1 MEYNIKS
8 FKKQNFLRRLT
19 MPLPELEAYYREK
32 RNAERDKEI
41 KHIHLHRVFSKFFI
55 FILDINRLFSGQTY
69 KIVSDKRV
77 KNGKARIYACTHVGG
92 DDALFVYEAYK
103 DQSYW
108 FWGDVGYRY
117 KTIDYLLVSLNGTI
131 EVDTW
136 DKTDRQNARNTAIKV
151 LKKHGNI
158 LIFPEGTW
166 NITENKPVMNL
177 YMGAAEM
184 SIESGADIIP
194 VAVERYGNIW
204 YINIGENISSENK
217 TLDMKREF
225 TAELR
230 DAMATLKWEIFEQYG
245 HITRAE
251 MSENAS
257 EQWSA
262 NIQRMCDDTKFP
274 MEDVVRTI
282 YVTNADKDLREVQES
297 IKHLIPSRT
306 NAFLFSKRNHN

>member
-1 MEYNIKS
+1 MNNN
-8 FKKQNFLRRLT
+8 FKKLSLFRRLT
-19 MPLPELEAYYREK
+19 VPLPELEAYYREK

-41 KHIHLHRVFSKFFI
+41 KHIHLHRIFSKFFI
-55 FILDINRLFSGQTY
+55 FILGINRLFSGQNY
-69 KIVSDKRV
+69 KIVSDKRA

-117 KTIDYLLVSLNGTI
+117 KTIDYLLVTLNGTI

-136 DKTDRQNARNTAIKV
+136 DKTDRRNARNTAIKV

-166 NITENKPVMNL
+166 NITENKPVMDL
-177 YMGAAEM
+177 YTGAAEM
-184 SIESGADIIP
+184 AIESGADIIP
-194 VAVERYGNIW
+194 LAVERYGDTW
-204 YINIGENISSENK
+204 FINIGENISSEK
-217 TLDMKREF
+217 YDPDMKREL
-225 TAELR
+225 TDDLR
-230 DAMATLKWEIFEQYG
+230 DAMATLKWEIFEKYG
-245 HITRAE
+245 HIRRE
-251 MSENAS
+251 ELPDNAS
-257 EQWSA
+257 EQWLA
-262 NIQRMCDDTKFP
+262 NIQKMCIATKFP

-282 YVTNADKDLREVQES
+282 YVTKEDKEQQEVQAAME
-297 IKHLIPSRT
+297 HLIPSRA